1 MIVDIGK
8 KIVLL
13 LQVNKNILVL
23 LYFLNKII
31 LFILAEL
38 VVDKAVELKYIGGV
52 CGANIRPTPFLC
64 LVLKMLQI
72 CPEKDII
79 VEFIKN
85 EEFK

>member
-1 MIVDIGK
+1 
-8 KIVLL
+8 
-13 LQVNKNILVL
+13 
-23 LYFLNKII
+23 
-31 LFILAEL
+31 LFECLAEL

-52 CGANIRPTPFLC
+52 CGGNIRPSPFLC
-64 LVLKMLQI
+64 LILKMLQI